1 MFYTTHKSAAGKR
14 GRKIVMTSSCQSS
27 DSAHADTSVSHSWI
41 PGSPCMPWL
50 EQPCSGAAGDCT
62 VLQAINVLLPPQAPG
77 LRPVSATHLAGVGL
91 PTPAPAEG
99 RDGRARGSNLGLD
112 RACRVTNGAGNS
124 QPICTKITAAEAS
137 SFHNRHPHTLFPF
150 YLGFAHGFRIR
161 IC

>member
-1 MFYTTHKSAAGKR
+1 
-14 GRKIVMTSSCQSS
+14 MTSSCQSS
-27 DSAHADTSVSHSWI
+27 DSARADTSVSHSWI